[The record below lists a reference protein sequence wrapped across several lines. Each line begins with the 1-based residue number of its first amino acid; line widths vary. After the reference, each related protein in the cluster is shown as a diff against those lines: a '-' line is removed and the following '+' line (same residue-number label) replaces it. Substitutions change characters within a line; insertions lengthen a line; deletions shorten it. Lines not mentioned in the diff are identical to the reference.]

1 LHLKLGKN
9 IILVTNPLKKMKNL
23 LIQPNLNIKNALRQM
38 TKTGE
43 KCLVVVNSKNILLG
57 TLSDGDIRKAILN
70 EKINYAKINTYYQ
83 KKPIFLR
90 KENYSIGRA
99 KNIFLKNRID
109 VIPIIERSKKVV
121 DVITFENI
129 FKKNISSNIYSK
141 TTVIMAGGR
150 GTRLEPFTN
159 VLPKPLVP
167 INEKPVIEH
176 IIEKFVEN
184 KVSDFFITSNYKSN
198 ILKAYF
204 QETKHK
210 FKLTFIDEHKPLG
223 TAGGLS
229 LLDGKFKK
237 PFIVTN
243 CDTIININLDDLMYF
258 HASNGNDMTLVVS
271 SKEHV
276 VPYGTCKLTKKGYLE
291 KIVEKPKLDFFV
303 NVGLYVLNPVLLK
316 LIPKNK
322 TYDMTDLIKLAKTK
336 KKRISAYPIDDES
349 WIDVGQWSEY
359 HKAVDRLI

>member
-1 LHLKLGKN
+1 
-9 IILVTNPLKKMKNL
+9 MKNL
-23 LIQPNLNIKNALRQM
+23 LVKPNSNIKNALKQM
-38 TKTGE
+38 SEIGE
-43 KCLVVVNSKNILLG
+43 KCLVVVDGKNNLLG

-70 EKINYAKINTYYQ
+70 GKINEGQIKEYYQ
-83 KKPIFLR
+83 RKPTFLR
-90 KENYSIGRA
+90 KENYSIRQV
-99 KNIFLKNRID
+99 KNIFLKKRID

-129 FKKNISSNIYSK
+129 FKRKTHSK
-141 TTVIMAGGR
+141 TFSKTVVIMAGGK

-184 KVSDFFITSNYKSN
+184 KVSNFFITLNYKSK

-204 QETKHK
+204 QEMKPK
-210 FKLTFIDEHKPLG
+210 FKLSFIDEPKPLG
-223 TAGGLS
+223 TAGGLN
-229 LLDGKFKK
+229 LLDGKLKR
-237 PFIVTN
+237 PFIVAN
-243 CDTIININLDDLMYF
+243 CDTIININFDDLIHF
-258 HASNGNDMTLVVS
+258 HISNSNDMTIVAS
-271 SKEHV
+271 SKEHI
-276 VPYGTCKLTKKGYLE
+276 VPYGTCKLTKKGYVE
-291 KIVEKPKLDFFV
+291 KIVEKPKFDFFV
-303 NVGLYVLNPVLLK
+303 NVGLYVLNPALLK

-322 TYDMTDLIKLAKTK
+322 SYDMTDLIKLAKTK
-336 KKRISAYPIDDES
+336 KKQIGAYPIDDES